1 MPGNNLAV
9 NFLPNRLTSTPQSP
23 GVYMMRDTDGQVL
36 YIGKAINLR
45 QRLRWYFNAD
55 SDFQPKIRKLV
66 ERISDFEYIV
76 TDSEQEALILECNLI
91 KIHKP
96 LYNVRLKDDKS
107 YPFIKIDASEEFP
120 QVYITRRPI
129 NDGALYFG
137 PFASAYSV
145 RRTLTLLKKLFP
157 YRSCTK
163 IITGT
168 DPKPCLDYHI
178 HRCVG
183 PCIGAVNKQQ
193 YAEVINQVIMFLQGK
208 TGPIVK
214 SLTEKMNQ
222 SAKHLDFEQA
232 IILKEQLQS
241 ISSLHE
247 SQKVAKFTSS
257 DVDVIATAPF
267 VGESWVEIFFI
278 REGKLV
284 GRDHF
289 AIVGT
294 EEDDPTDILSAFVK
308 QYYDSSPY
316 IPSSILLQH
325 DINDLDAIRSWL
337 TEKRGASVKIQVPK
351 RGEKHKMV
359 QMVFDNALE
368 SLNQFKLR
376 NNENLNIKSAIVEL
390 QNCLDL
396 QNPPKRIECYDIS
409 NIQGS
414 NPVGSMIVFDNGKP
428 KKREYRKFNIKN
440 VNGIDDYAMMRE
452 VLTRRFTRLLE
463 SAQNNANDNHLNIY
477 SDKVWTTAPD
487 LVIIDGGKGHLN
499 TAIQVFLE
507 LGIQSVPLASLAKEN
522 EELFIPHVQEPIVL
536 ARNSKGL
543 FLVQQ
548 IRDEAHKFAINFH
561 RNKRSKYAL
570 RSVMD
575 TIPGIGPKKRSL
587 LISHFGSV
595 NDIKNASIDS
605 LTKVPGITQKLA
617 STVKR
622 HLNPD

>member
-1 MPGNNLAV
+1 MPGNNIAV
-9 NFLPNRLTSTPQSP
+9 NLLRSRLTSTPQSP
-23 GVYMMRDTDGQVL
+23 GVYIMRDKNTQVL
-36 YIGKAINLR
+36 YIGKAVNLR
-45 QRLRWYFNAD
+45 QRLRWYFNSD
-55 SDFQPKIRKLV
+55 TDFQPKIKKLV
-66 ERISDFEYIV
+66 QRISDFEYIL

-96 LYNVRLKDDKS
+96 IYNARLKDDKS
-107 YPFIKIDASEEFP
+107 YPFIKIDTSEEFP
-120 QVYITRRPI
+120 QVYITRRPM
-129 NDGALYFG
+129 NDGSLYFG

-183 PCIGAVNKQQ
+183 PCIGAVDKHQ

-214 SLTEKMNQ
+214 SLTRKMNQ
-222 SAKHLDFEQA
+222 SAKRLDFEQA
-232 IILKEQLQS
+232 IIIKEQLES

-247 SQKVAKFTSS
+247 SQKVTKFTSS

-284 GRDHF
+284 GRDNF

-294 EEDDPTDILSAFVK
+294 QEDYPTEILSAFVK

-316 IPSSILLQH
+316 IPPSILLQH
-325 DINDLDAIRSWL
+325 NINDLDAIRSWL
-337 TEKRGASVKIQVPK
+337 SEKRGTSVKIEVPK

-359 QMVFDNALE
+359 QMVFDNAVE
-368 SLNQFKLR
+368 SLNQFKLIK
-376 NNENLNIKSAIVEL
+376 NANLDMQSAIAEL
-390 QNCLDL
+390 QNSLDL
-396 QNPPKRIECYDIS
+396 QTPPNRIECYDIS
-409 NIQGS
+409 NIQGNS
-414 NPVGSMIVFDNGKP
+414 PVGSMIVFENGKP
-428 KKREYRKFNIKN
+428 KKSDYRKFNIKT
-440 VNGIDDYAMMRE
+440 VDGIDDYAMMRE
-452 VLTRRFTRLLE
+452 VLTRRFTRLLA
-463 SAQNNANDNHLNIY
+463 SSNDKNKDLNTY
-477 SDKVWTTAPD
+477 SDKVWTTYPD
-487 LVIIDGGKGHLN
+487 LVLIDGGKGHLN

-507 LGIQSVPLASLAKEN
+507 LGIQSIPLASIAKQN
-522 EELFIPHVQEPIVL
+522 EELFIPHVPEPVVL
-536 ARNSKGL
+536 SRDSKAL

-548 IRDEAHKFAINFH
+548 SRDEAHKFAINFH

-570 RSVMD
+570 KSVMD
-575 TIPGIGPKKRSL
+575 SIPGIGPKKRSL
-587 LISHFGSV
+587 LLSHFGSV
-595 NDIKNASIDS
+595 NHIKTASIDR
-605 LTKVPGITQKLA
+605 LTKVAGINPKLA
-617 STVKR
+617 RTVKR
-622 HLNPD
+622 HLN